1 MEIQP
6 VITLKPLGSS
16 CGSLGCLEAR
26 TGLSWKLLGPTC
38 LFNKKRILKTLSSL
52 LGQIPLGHPLTH
64 SLCCPSVKQQK
75 AHPRTRGT
83 PTRKSAGDT
92 GPLPQ
97 TPSPRLFKYNPT
109 IANHV
114 ADSWKSNLSSIF
126 KPWGVLVAILGVLK
140 RELGCHGSS

>member
-1 MEIQP
+1 MDGVPRFIKSGVALEVRDRRPP
-6 VITLKPLGSS
+6 V
-16 CGSLGCLEAR
+16 
-26 TGLSWKLLGPTC
+26 
-38 LFNKKRILKTLSSL
+38 
-52 LGQIPLGHPLTH
+52 
-64 SLCCPSVKQQK
+64 
-75 AHPRTRGT
+75 

>member
-1 MEIQP
+1 M
-6 VITLKPLGSS
+6 
-16 CGSLGCLEAR
+16 
-26 TGLSWKLLGPTC
+26 GPTC

-92 GPLPQ
+92 GPLPP

-140 RELGCHGSS
+140 RELGCHGSSCDSLAPRPPPQNYYNTITIQLTLPSHVLMLSY